1 MEQTLKVIT
10 KRDFPPNLQKKAINS
25 KHIHIYNILRQQG
38 KKKQYYKR
46 IVLRI
51 SIFNFKAILKI
62 LSVKWQNPNQIYSL

>member
-46 IVLRI
+46 CVKLYLHTLNNFI
-51 SIFNFKAILKI
+51 SSF
-62 LSVKWQNPNQIYSL
+62 VDHVVR